1 MRGLLADCLPEWM
14 LAMDPAGA
22 RAVAG
27 LLAERLEAGWRP
39 AEIRTAIGSS
49 RPGRVGRMS
58 SLVASR
64 LRTNVD
70 PAMAPALLVVA
81 AQEARR
87 EASQR
92 RADALAVEEG
102 RERGADE
109 AWGEAMARARDEL
122 GAGASMLDVALRAGR
137 LKGGRAAGSG
147 AGDGSSG
154 VAA

>member
-49 RPGRVGRMS
+49 RPDRVGRMS

-70 PAMAPALLVVA
+70 PAMAPALLVAA
-81 AQEARR
+81 AQDARR

-92 RADALAVEEG
+92 RADALAQDG
-102 RERGADE
+102 PRRRADPRF
-109 AWGEAMARARDEL
+109 AAAMKRAREAL
-122 GAGASMLDVALRAGR
+122 GQGASHLDVALEAHRCLDA
-137 LKGGRAAGSG
+137 RAAGAVAG
-147 AGDGSSG
+147 ASP
-154 VAA
+154 

>member
-39 AEIRTAIGSS
+39 AEVRTAIGSS
-49 RPGRVGRMS
+49 RPDRVGRMS

-64 LRTNVD
+64 LKANVD
-70 PAMAPALLVVA
+70 PVMAPAGMVA
-81 AQEARR
+81 VAEDERRNASRRRSEALAYAPGR
-87 EASQR
+87 EADPR
-92 RADALAVEEG
+92 FAAAMKRAKASL
-102 RERGADE
+102 
-109 AWGEAMARARDEL
+109 GE
-122 GAGASMLDVALRAGR
+122 GASHLDVALEAHR
-137 LKGGRAAGSG
+137 LLDVDRAAGG

-154 VAA
+154 AAA

>member
-39 AEIRTAIGSS
+39 AEVRTAIGSS
-49 RPGRVGRMS
+49 RPDRVGRMS

-70 PAMAPALLVVA
+70 PAMAPALLVAA
-81 AQEARR
+81 AQDARR

-92 RADALAVEEG
+92 RADALAQDG
-102 RERGADE
+102 PRRRADPRF
-109 AWGEAMARARDEL
+109 AAAMKRAREAL
-122 GAGASMLDVALRAGR
+122 GEGASHLDVALEAQRLLDARHSAG
-137 LKGGRAAGSG
+137 AVAGASP
-147 AGDGSSG
+147 
-154 VAA
+154 